1 MRALEL
7 LPAIDIKNGKSV
19 RLKQADLDSAEQY
32 ENPNVV
38 LSDFVAKG
46 AKWVHLVDLDAAFQS
61 GSNSELIQEL
71 ISVSPIK
78 IQLSGG
84 IINENTL
91 QKALST
97 KADRI
102 NIATAAL
109 QNIDW
114 VVKAIKSNNERLM
127 IGLDINDGVLVA
139 RGSGAVIGDPFE
151 YIKTL
156 DMAGCK
162 RYAIKSNNERLMI
175 GLDIND
181 GVLVAR
187 GSGEV
192 IGDPFEYI
200 KTLDMAGCKRYVV
213 TDNSTDG
220 ELSGPN
226 LDLLDKVLKSTKS
239 LIIASGGI
247 SKLSD
252 LKDLREMGLDG
263 VIVGKALY
271 VGAIDISAAIKTCY
285 Q

>member
-1 MRALEL
+1 MSILEL
-7 LPAIDIKNGKSV
+7 LPAIDIKYGKSV
-19 RLKQADLDSAEQY
+19 RLKQADFDSAEQY
-32 ENPNVV
+32 ESPNVV
-38 LSDFVAKG
+38 LSDFIAKG
-46 AKWVHLVDLDAAFQS
+46 AIWVHLVDLDAAFKS
-61 GSNSELIQEL
+61 GSNSDLIQNL
-71 ISVSPIK
+71 IAASPIK

-84 IINENTL
+84 IINEDSL

-97 KADRI
+97 KSDRI

-114 VVKAIKSNNERLM
+114 VVKAIKSNNERLT
-127 IGLDINDGVLVA
+127 IGLDIDDGVL
-139 RGSGAVIGDPFE
+139 I
-151 YIKTL
+151 
-156 DMAGCK
+156 
-162 RYAIKSNNERLMI
+162 
-175 GLDIND
+175 
-181 GVLVAR
+181 AR

-200 KTLDMAGCKRYVV
+200 KTLDTAGCKRYVV

-220 ELSGPN
+220 ELNGPN
-226 LDLLDKVLKSTKS
+226 LDLLARVLKSTKS
-239 LIIASGGI
+239 MIIASGGI

>member
-38 LSDFVAKG
+38 ISDFVAKG

-84 IINENTL
+84 IINETTL

-114 VVKAIKSNNERLM
+114 VVK
-127 IGLDINDGVLVA
+127 
-139 RGSGAVIGDPFE
+139 
-151 YIKTL
+151 
-156 DMAGCK
+156 
-162 RYAIKSNNERLMI
+162 AIKSNNERLMI

-271 VGAIDISAAIKTCY
+271 VGAIEISAAIKTCY

>member
-139 RGSGAVIGDPFE
+139 RGSG
-151 YIKTL
+151 
-156 DMAGCK
+156 
-162 RYAIKSNNERLMI
+162 
-175 GLDIND
+175 
-181 GVLVAR
+181 
-187 GSGEV
+187 EV

-263 VIVGKALY
+263 AIVGKALY
-271 VGAIDISAAIKTCY
+271 VGAIEISAAIKTCY

>member
-1 MRALEL
+1 M
-7 LPAIDIKNGKSV
+7 K
-19 RLKQADLDSAEQY
+19 
-32 ENPNVV
+32 V
-38 LSDFVAKG
+38 LMLFK
-46 AKWVHLVDLDAAFQS
+46 S
-61 GSNSELIQEL
+61 GSNSDLIQNL
-71 ISVSPIK
+71 IAASPIK

-84 IINENTL
+84 IINEDSL

-97 KADRI
+97 KSDRI

-114 VVKAIKSNNERLM
+114 VVKAIKSNNERLT
-127 IGLDINDGVLVA
+127 IGLDIDDGVL
-139 RGSGAVIGDPFE
+139 I
-151 YIKTL
+151 
-156 DMAGCK
+156 
-162 RYAIKSNNERLMI
+162 
-175 GLDIND
+175 
-181 GVLVAR
+181 AR

-200 KTLDMAGCKRYVV
+200 KTLDTAGCKRYVV

-220 ELSGPN
+220 ELNGPN
-226 LDLLDKVLKSTKS
+226 LDLLARVLKSTKS
-239 LIIASGGI
+239 MIIASGGI

>member
-71 ISVSPIK
+71 INISPIK

-114 VVKAIKSNNERLM
+114 VVK
-127 IGLDINDGVLVA
+127 
-139 RGSGAVIGDPFE
+139 
-151 YIKTL
+151 
-156 DMAGCK
+156 
-162 RYAIKSNNERLMI
+162 AIKSNNERLMI

-271 VGAIDISAAIKTCY
+271 VGAIEISAAIKTCY

>member
-1 MRALEL
+1 MGILEF

-19 RLKQADLDSAEQY
+19 RLKQADLNSAEQH
-32 ENPNVV
+32 ESPSSV

-46 AKWVHLVDLDAAFQS
+46 AKWVHLVDLDAAFKS
-61 GSNSELIQEL
+61 GSNSELIQDL
-71 ISVSPIK
+71 IEASPIK

-84 IINENTL
+84 IVDEHSL
-91 QKALST
+91 HKALST
-97 KADRI
+97 KANRI

-114 VVKAIKSNNERLM
+114 VVKAIKSNSERLT
-127 IGLDINDGVLVA
+127 IGLDIDN
-139 RGSGAVIGDPFE
+139 
-151 YIKTL
+151 
-156 DMAGCK
+156 
-162 RYAIKSNNERLMI
+162 
-175 GLDIND
+175 

-192 IGDPFEYI
+192 IGDPFEFI

-220 ELSGPN
+220 ELNGPN
-226 LDLLDKVLKSTKS
+226 LDLLEKVLKSTKS
-239 LIIASGGI
+239 KIIASGGI

-271 VGAIDISAAIKTCY
+271 VGAIEISAAIKTCY

>member
-1 MRALEL
+1 MSILEL

-19 RLKQADLDSAEQY
+19 RLKQAKLDSVEQY
-32 ENPNVV
+32 ETPNVV

-46 AKWVHLVDLDAAFQS
+46 AKWVHLVDLDAAFNS
-61 GSNSELIQEL
+61 GSNSDLIQNL
-71 ISVSPIK
+71 IAASPIK
-78 IQLSGG
+78 VQLSGG
-84 IINENTL
+84 IINEDSL
-91 QKALST
+91 QKALNT

-109 QNIDW
+109 QSIDW
-114 VVKAIKSNNERLM
+114 VVKAIKSNDQRLT
-127 IGLDINDGVLVA
+127 IGLDIDN
-139 RGSGAVIGDPFE
+139 
-151 YIKTL
+151 
-156 DMAGCK
+156 
-162 RYAIKSNNERLMI
+162 
-175 GLDIND
+175 

-200 KTLDMAGCKRYVV
+200 KILDMAGCKRYVV

-220 ELSGPN
+220 ELNGPN
-226 LDLLDKVLKSTKS
+226 LDLLEKVLKSTKS
-239 LIIASGGI
+239 MIIASGGV

-252 LKDLREMGLDG
+252 LKDLRQMGLDG

-271 VGAIDISAAIKTCY
+271 VGTIDISAAIKTCY

>member
-19 RLKQADLDSAEQY
+19 RLKQAVLDSAEQY

-84 IINENTL
+84 IINESTL

-139 RGSGAVIGDPFE
+139 RGSG
-151 YIKTL
+151 
-156 DMAGCK
+156 
-162 RYAIKSNNERLMI
+162 
-175 GLDIND
+175 
-181 GVLVAR
+181 
-187 GSGEV
+187 EV
-192 IGDPFEYI
+192 IGDPFECI

-263 VIVGKALY
+263 VIVGKAFY
-271 VGAIDISAAIKTCY
+271 VGAIEISAAIKTCY

>member
-1 MRALEL
+1 MGILEF

-19 RLKQADLDSAEQY
+19 RLKQADLNSAEQH
-32 ENPNVV
+32 ESPSSV

-46 AKWVHLVDLDAAFQS
+46 AKWVHLVDLDAAFKS
-61 GSNSELIQEL
+61 GSNSELIQDL
-71 ISVSPIK
+71 IEASPIK
-78 IQLSGG
+78 IQFSGG
-84 IINENTL
+84 IVDEYSLN
-91 QKALST
+91 KALST
-97 KADRI
+97 KANRI

-109 QNIDW
+109 QSIDW
-114 VVKAIKSNNERLM
+114 VVKTIKSNSERLT
-127 IGLDINDGVLVA
+127 IGLDIDN
-139 RGSGAVIGDPFE
+139 
-151 YIKTL
+151 
-156 DMAGCK
+156 
-162 RYAIKSNNERLMI
+162 
-175 GLDIND
+175 

-192 IGDPFEYI
+192 IGDPFEFI

-220 ELSGPN
+220 ELNGPN
-226 LDLLDKVLKSTKS
+226 LDLLEKVLKSTKS
-239 LIIASGGI
+239 KIIASGGI

-271 VGAIDISAAIKTCY
+271 VGAIEISAAIKTCY

>member
-32 ENPNVV
+32 ENPSVV

-139 RGSGAVIGDPFE
+139 RGSG
-151 YIKTL
+151 
-156 DMAGCK
+156 
-162 RYAIKSNNERLMI
+162 
-175 GLDIND
+175 
-181 GVLVAR
+181 
-187 GSGEV
+187 EV
-192 IGDPFEYI
+192 IGDPLEYI

>member
-1 MRALEL
+1 MGILEF

-19 RLKQADLDSAEQY
+19 RLKQADLNSAEQH
-32 ENPNVV
+32 ESPSSV

-46 AKWVHLVDLDAAFQS
+46 AKWVHLVDLDAAFKS
-61 GSNSELIQEL
+61 GSNSELIQDL
-71 ISVSPIK
+71 IEASPIK

-84 IINENTL
+84 IVDEHSL
-91 QKALST
+91 HKALST
-97 KADRI
+97 KANRI

-114 VVKAIKSNNERLM
+114 VVKAIKSNSERLT
-127 IGLDINDGVLVA
+127 IGLDIDN
-139 RGSGAVIGDPFE
+139 
-151 YIKTL
+151 
-156 DMAGCK
+156 
-162 RYAIKSNNERLMI
+162 
-175 GLDIND
+175 

-192 IGDPFEYI
+192 IGDPFEFI

-220 ELSGPN
+220 ELNGPN
-226 LDLLDKVLKSTKS
+226 LDLLEKVLKSTKS
-239 LIIASGGI
+239 KIIASGGI

-271 VGAIDISAAIKTCY
+271 IGAIEISAAIKTCY

>member
-71 ISVSPIK
+71 INISPIK

-84 IINENTL
+84 IINETTL

-114 VVKAIKSNNERLM
+114 VVK
-127 IGLDINDGVLVA
+127 
-139 RGSGAVIGDPFE
+139 
-151 YIKTL
+151 
-156 DMAGCK
+156 
-162 RYAIKSNNERLMI
+162 AIKSNNERLMI

-271 VGAIDISAAIKTCY
+271 VGAIEISAAIKTCY

>member
-1 MRALEL
+1 MGILEF

-19 RLKQADLDSAEQY
+19 RLKQADLNSAEQH
-32 ENPNVV
+32 ESPSSV

-46 AKWVHLVDLDAAFQS
+46 AKWVHLVDLDAAFKS
-61 GSNSELIQEL
+61 GSNSELIQDL
-71 ISVSPIK
+71 IEASPIK

-84 IINENTL
+84 TVDEHSL
-91 QKALST
+91 HKALST
-97 KADRI
+97 KANRI

-114 VVKAIKSNNERLM
+114 VVKAIKSNSERLT
-127 IGLDINDGVLVA
+127 IGLDIDN
-139 RGSGAVIGDPFE
+139 
-151 YIKTL
+151 
-156 DMAGCK
+156 
-162 RYAIKSNNERLMI
+162 
-175 GLDIND
+175 

-192 IGDPFEYI
+192 IGDPFEFI

-220 ELSGPN
+220 ELNGPN
-226 LDLLDKVLKSTKS
+226 LDLLEKVLKSTKS
-239 LIIASGGI
+239 KIIASGGI

-271 VGAIDISAAIKTCY
+271 VGAIEISAAIKTCY

>member
-1 MRALEL
+1 MGILEF

-19 RLKQADLDSAEQY
+19 RLKQADLNSAEQH
-32 ENPNVV
+32 ESPSSV

-46 AKWVHLVDLDAAFQS
+46 AKWVHLVDLDAAFKS
-61 GSNSELIQEL
+61 GSNSELIQDL
-71 ISVSPIK
+71 IEASPIK

-84 IINENTL
+84 IIDEYSL
-91 QKALST
+91 YKALST
-97 KADRI
+97 KANRI

-114 VVKAIKSNNERLM
+114 VVKTIKSNSERLT
-127 IGLDINDGVLVA
+127 IGLDIDNGVLVA
-139 RGSGAVIGDPFE
+139 RGS
-151 YIKTL
+151 
-156 DMAGCK
+156 
-162 RYAIKSNNERLMI
+162 S
-175 GLDIND
+175 
-181 GVLVAR
+181 
-187 GSGEV
+187 EV
-192 IGDPFEYI
+192 IGDPFEFI

-220 ELSGPN
+220 ELNGPN
-226 LDLLDKVLKSTKS
+226 LDLLEKVLKSTKS
-239 LIIASGGI
+239 KIIASGGI

-271 VGAIDISAAIKTCY
+271 VGAIEISAAIKTCY

>member
-84 IINENTL
+84 IITENTL

-114 VVKAIKSNNERLM
+114 VVK
-127 IGLDINDGVLVA
+127 
-139 RGSGAVIGDPFE
+139 
-151 YIKTL
+151 
-156 DMAGCK
+156 
-162 RYAIKSNNERLMI
+162 AIKSNNERLMI

-263 VIVGKALY
+263 AIVGKALY

>member
-114 VVKAIKSNNERLM
+114 VVKAIKSNNQRLT

-139 RGSGAVIGDPFE
+139 RGSGA
-151 YIKTL
+151 
-156 DMAGCK
+156 
-162 RYAIKSNNERLMI
+162 
-175 GLDIND
+175 
-181 GVLVAR
+181 
-187 GSGEV
+187 V

-252 LKDLREMGLDG
+252 LKDLREMGVDG

>member
-1 MRALEL
+1 MSILEL

-19 RLKQADLDSAEQY
+19 RLKQAKLDSAEQY
-32 ENPNVV
+32 ETPNVV

-46 AKWVHLVDLDAAFQS
+46 AKWVHLVDLDAAFNS
-61 GSNSELIQEL
+61 GSNSDLIQNL
-71 ISVSPIK
+71 IAASPIK
-78 IQLSGG
+78 VQLSGG
-84 IINENTL
+84 IINEDSL

-109 QNIDW
+109 QSIDW
-114 VVKAIKSNNERLM
+114 VVKAIKSNDQRLT
-127 IGLDINDGVLVA
+127 IGLDIDN
-139 RGSGAVIGDPFE
+139 
-151 YIKTL
+151 
-156 DMAGCK
+156 
-162 RYAIKSNNERLMI
+162 
-175 GLDIND
+175 

-200 KTLDMAGCKRYVV
+200 KIFDMAGCKRYVV

-220 ELSGPN
+220 ELNGPN
-226 LDLLDKVLKSTKS
+226 LDLLEKVLKSTKS
-239 LIIASGGI
+239 MIIASGGV

-252 LKDLREMGLDG
+252 LKDLRQMGLDG

-271 VGAIDISAAIKTCY
+271 VGTIDISAAIKTCY

>member
-32 ENPNVV
+32 ENPNVA

-46 AKWVHLVDLDAAFQS
+46 AKWVHLVDLDAAFNS
-61 GSNSELIQEL
+61 GSNSDLIQNL
-71 ISVSPIK
+71 IAASPIK
-78 IQLSGG
+78 VQLSGG
-84 IINENTL
+84 IINEDSL

-109 QNIDW
+109 QSIDW
-114 VVKAIKSNNERLM
+114 VVKAIKSNDQRLT
-127 IGLDINDGVLVA
+127 IGLDIDN
-139 RGSGAVIGDPFE
+139 
-151 YIKTL
+151 
-156 DMAGCK
+156 
-162 RYAIKSNNERLMI
+162 
-175 GLDIND
+175 

-200 KTLDMAGCKRYVV
+200 KILDMAGCKRYVV

-220 ELSGPN
+220 ELNGPN
-226 LDLLDKVLKSTKS
+226 LDLLEKVLKSTKS
-239 LIIASGGI
+239 MIIASGGV

-252 LKDLREMGLDG
+252 LKDLRRMGLDG

>member
-1 MRALEL
+1 MSILEL

-19 RLKQADLDSAEQY
+19 RLKQAKLDSAEQY
-32 ENPNVV
+32 ETPNVV

-46 AKWVHLVDLDAAFQS
+46 AKWVHLVDLNAAFNS
-61 GSNSELIQEL
+61 GSNSDLIQNL
-71 ISVSPIK
+71 IAASPIK
-78 IQLSGG
+78 VQLSGG
-84 IINENTL
+84 IINEDSL

-109 QNIDW
+109 QSIDW
-114 VVKAIKSNNERLM
+114 VVKAIKSNDQRLT
-127 IGLDINDGVLVA
+127 IGLDIDN
-139 RGSGAVIGDPFE
+139 
-151 YIKTL
+151 
-156 DMAGCK
+156 
-162 RYAIKSNNERLMI
+162 
-175 GLDIND
+175 

-200 KTLDMAGCKRYVV
+200 KILDMAGCKRYVV

-220 ELSGPN
+220 ELNGPN
-226 LDLLDKVLKSTKS
+226 LDLLEKVLKSTKS
-239 LIIASGGI
+239 MIIASGGV

-252 LKDLREMGLDG
+252 LKDLRQMGLDG

-271 VGAIDISAAIKTCY
+271 VGTIDISAAIKTCY

>member
-78 IQLSGG
+78 TQLSGG

-114 VVKAIKSNNERLM
+114 VVKAIKSNNERL
-127 IGLDINDGVLVA
+127 
-139 RGSGAVIGDPFE
+139 
-151 YIKTL
+151 T
-156 DMAGCK
+156 
-162 RYAIKSNNERLMI
+162 I

-271 VGAIDISAAIKTCY
+271 VGAIDISAAIKACY

>member
-139 RGSGAVIGDPFE
+139 RGSG
-151 YIKTL
+151 
-156 DMAGCK
+156 
-162 RYAIKSNNERLMI
+162 
-175 GLDIND
+175 
-181 GVLVAR
+181 
-187 GSGEV
+187 EV
-192 IGDPFEYI
+192 IGEPFEYI

-271 VGAIDISAAIKTCY
+271 VGAIEISAAIKTCY

>member
-127 IGLDINDGVLVA
+127 IGLDV
-139 RGSGAVIGDPFE
+139 
-151 YIKTL
+151 
-156 DMAGCK
+156 
-162 RYAIKSNNERLMI
+162 
-175 GLDIND
+175 ND

-271 VGAIDISAAIKTCY
+271 VGAIEISAAIKTCY

>member
-19 RLKQADLDSAEQY
+19 RLKQADLDSAAQY

-71 ISVSPIK
+71 INISPIK

-114 VVKAIKSNNERLM
+114 VVK
-127 IGLDINDGVLVA
+127 
-139 RGSGAVIGDPFE
+139 
-151 YIKTL
+151 
-156 DMAGCK
+156 
-162 RYAIKSNNERLMI
+162 AIKSNNERLMI

-271 VGAIDISAAIKTCY
+271 VGAIEISAAIKTCY

>member
-71 ISVSPIK
+71 IHISPIK

-84 IINENTL
+84 IINETTL
-91 QKALST
+91 QKVLST

-114 VVKAIKSNNERLM
+114 VVK
-127 IGLDINDGVLVA
+127 
-139 RGSGAVIGDPFE
+139 
-151 YIKTL
+151 
-156 DMAGCK
+156 
-162 RYAIKSNNERLMI
+162 AIKSNNERLMI

-271 VGAIDISAAIKTCY
+271 VGAIEISAAIKTCY

>member
-1 MRALEL
+1 MGILEFI
-7 LPAIDIKNGKSV
+7 PAIDVKNGKSV
-19 RLKQADLDSAEQY
+19 RLKQADLNSAEQH
-32 ENPNVV
+32 ESPSSV

-46 AKWVHLVDLDAAFQS
+46 AKWVHLVDLDAAFKS
-61 GSNSELIQEL
+61 GSNSELIQDL
-71 ISVSPIK
+71 IEASPIK

-84 IINENTL
+84 IVDEYSL
-91 QKALST
+91 HKALST
-97 KADRI
+97 KANRI

-114 VVKAIKSNNERLM
+114 VVKTIKSNSERLT
-127 IGLDINDGVLVA
+127 IGLDID
-139 RGSGAVIGDPFE
+139 
-151 YIKTL
+151 
-156 DMAGCK
+156 
-162 RYAIKSNNERLMI
+162 
-175 GLDIND
+175 D

-192 IGDPFEYI
+192 IGDPFEFI

-220 ELSGPN
+220 ELNGPN
-226 LDLLDKVLKSTKS
+226 LDLLEKVLKSTKS
-239 LIIASGGI
+239 KIIASGGI

-271 VGAIDISAAIKTCY
+271 VGAIEISAAIKTCY

>member
-38 LSDFVAKG
+38 ISDFVAKG

-114 VVKAIKSNNERLM
+114 VVKAIKSNNQRLT

-139 RGSGAVIGDPFE
+139 RGSGA
-151 YIKTL
+151 
-156 DMAGCK
+156 
-162 RYAIKSNNERLMI
+162 
-175 GLDIND
+175 
-181 GVLVAR
+181 
-187 GSGEV
+187 V

-252 LKDLREMGLDG
+252 LKDLREMGVDG

>member
-71 ISVSPIK
+71 INVSPIK

-127 IGLDINDGVLVA
+127 IGLDV
-139 RGSGAVIGDPFE
+139 
-151 YIKTL
+151 
-156 DMAGCK
+156 
-162 RYAIKSNNERLMI
+162 
-175 GLDIND
+175 ND

-271 VGAIDISAAIKTCY
+271 VGAIEISAAIKTCY

>member
-32 ENPNVV
+32 ENPNVA

-114 VVKAIKSNNERLM
+114 VVKAIKSNNERLT

-162 RYAIKSNNERLMI
+162 RY
-175 GLDIND
+175 
-181 GVLVAR
+181 
-187 GSGEV
+187 
-192 IGDPFEYI
+192 
-200 KTLDMAGCKRYVV
+200 VV

-220 ELSGPN
+220 ELSDPN

-252 LKDLREMGLDG
+252 LKDLREMGVDG